1 MHTAE
6 HLIGGAVVRMLGCGR
21 AFTTHIERKKS
32 KCDFRCERGLTPDE
46 LERIERTV
54 NEQIASGADV
64 RAEIVP
70 VDEARK
76 RYDLSRLPEGA
87 TEVRIVHIGS
97 FDSCPCIGK
106 HVSNTSEIPPV
117 AIVSSDWADG
127 VLRIRFK
134 LAKLIGGRKAC
145 RNHRGEYIGERGDA
159 RGSPRRSHAA
169 GSRGHAA

>member
-1 MHTAE
+1 MEESKASVHNKEEYPSMHTAE

-54 NEQIASGADV
+54 NEQ
-64 RAEIVP
+64 
-70 VDEARK
+70 ARK

-106 HVSNTSEIPPV
+106 HVSNTSEIPSV

-134 LAKLIGGRKAC
+134 LAK
-145 RNHRGEYIGERGDA
+145 
-159 RGSPRRSHAA
+159 
-169 GSRGHAA
+169 

>member
-1 MHTAE
+1 MR
-6 HLIGGAVVRMLGCGR
+6 LSLR
-21 AFTTHIERKKS
+21 ARP
-32 KCDFRCERGLTPDE
+32 DADE

-106 HVSNTSEIPPV
+106 HVSNTSEIPSV

-134 LAKLIGGRKAC
+134 LAK
-145 RNHRGEYIGERGDA
+145 
-159 RGSPRRSHAA
+159 
-169 GSRGHAA
+169 

>member
-1 MHTAE
+1 MEESKASVHNKEEYPPMHTAE

-32 KCDFRCERGLTPDE
+32 KW
-46 LERIERTV
+46 
-54 NEQIASGADV
+54 DV

-106 HVSNTSEIPPV
+106 HVSNTSEIPSV

-134 LAKLIGGRKAC
+134 LAK
-145 RNHRGEYIGERGDA
+145 
-159 RGSPRRSHAA
+159 
-169 GSRGHAA
+169 

>member
-76 RYDLSRLPEGA
+76 P
-87 TEVRIVHIGS
+87 

-134 LAKLIGGRKAC
+134 LAK
-145 RNHRGEYIGERGDA
+145 
-159 RGSPRRSHAA
+159 
-169 GSRGHAA
+169 

>member
-1 MHTAE
+1 MR
-6 HLIGGAVVRMLGCGR
+6 LSLR
-21 AFTTHIERKKS
+21 AR
-32 KCDFRCERGLTPDE
+32 PDA
-46 LERIERTV
+46 RRTGTV

-106 HVSNTSEIPPV
+106 HVSNTSEIPSV

-134 LAKLIGGRKAC
+134 LAK
-145 RNHRGEYIGERGDA
+145 
-159 RGSPRRSHAA
+159 
-169 GSRGHAA
+169 

>member
-6 HLIGGAVVRMLGCGR
+6 HLIGGAVVRMLGCAR

-97 FDSCPCIGK
+97 FRRCPC
-106 HVSNTSEIPPV
+106 SENT
-117 AIVSSDWADG
+117 
-127 VLRIRFK
+127 
-134 LAKLIGGRKAC
+134 
-145 RNHRGEYIGERGDA
+145 
-159 RGSPRRSHAA
+159 
-169 GSRGHAA
+169 

>member
-1 MHTAE
+1 M
-6 HLIGGAVVRMLGCGR
+6 R
-21 AFTTHIERKKS
+21 
-32 KCDFRCERGLTPDE
+32 FRCERGLTPDE

-134 LAKLIGGRKAC
+134 LAK
-145 RNHRGEYIGERGDA
+145 
-159 RGSPRRSHAA
+159 
-169 GSRGHAA
+169 

>member
-1 MHTAE
+1 MNQIEQTPNGKDYFEPMHSAE
-6 HLIGGAVVRMLGCGR
+6 HLINGAIARTLGCGR
-21 AFTTHIERKKS
+21 AFSTHIEKKKS
-32 KCDFRCERGLTPDE
+32 KCDFRFHRNLTPEE
-46 LERIERTV
+46 LTGIERTV

-134 LAKLIGGRKAC
+134 LAK
-145 RNHRGEYIGERGDA
+145 
-159 RGSPRRSHAA
+159 
-169 GSRGHAA
+169 

>member
-1 MHTAE
+1 MEESKASVHNKEEYPPMHTAE

-32 KCDFRCERGLTPDE
+32 KCDFGCERGLTPDE

-134 LAKLIGGRKAC
+134 LAK
-145 RNHRGEYIGERGDA
+145 
-159 RGSPRRSHAA
+159 
-169 GSRGHAA
+169 

>member
-1 MHTAE
+1 MEESKASVHNKEEYPSMHTAE

-54 NEQIASGADV
+54 NE
-64 RAEIVP
+64 
-70 VDEARK
+70 
-76 RYDLSRLPEGA
+76 
-87 TEVRIVHIGS
+87 
-97 FDSCPCIGK
+97 
-106 HVSNTSEIPPV
+106 HVSNTSEIPSV

-134 LAKLIGGRKAC
+134 LAK
-145 RNHRGEYIGERGDA
+145 
-159 RGSPRRSHAA
+159 
-169 GSRGHAA
+169 

>member
-1 MHTAE
+1 MR
-6 HLIGGAVVRMLGCGR
+6 LSLR
-21 AFTTHIERKKS
+21 AR
-32 KCDFRCERGLTPDE
+32 PDA
-46 LERIERTV
+46 RRTGT
-54 NEQIASGADV
+54 NRADGQRTDRL

-106 HVSNTSEIPPV
+106 HVSNTSEIPSV

-134 LAKLIGGRKAC
+134 LAK
-145 RNHRGEYIGERGDA
+145 
-159 RGSPRRSHAA
+159 
-169 GSRGHAA
+169 

>member
-6 HLIGGAVVRMLGCGR
+6 HLIGGAVVRMLGCAR

-97 FDSCPCIGK
+97 FDIPTELYPRVFTFR
-106 HVSNTSEIPPV
+106 VSLSLMLLRLSV
-117 AIVSSDWADG
+117 AFIH
-127 VLRIRFK
+127 
-134 LAKLIGGRKAC
+134 GRLF
-145 RNHRGEYIGERGDA
+145 
-159 RGSPRRSHAA
+159 GSL
-169 GSRGHAA
+169 